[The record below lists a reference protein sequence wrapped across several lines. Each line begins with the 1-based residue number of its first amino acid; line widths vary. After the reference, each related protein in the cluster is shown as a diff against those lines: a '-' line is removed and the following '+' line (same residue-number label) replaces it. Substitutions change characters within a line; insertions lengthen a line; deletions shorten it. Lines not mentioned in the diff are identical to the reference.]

1 MLTFGTGI
9 IAAFA
14 LTAPACHEMRDGVDK
29 HNSQN
34 HEHNFQN
41 CPKFQQLCRSI
52 GTNQQNILQLVTTAS
67 SRGGKCN
74 DRGVRLTQ
82 RIHEGSELLR
92 IPLSKCLRDDRPPE
106 WLDNANAHNKKL
118 NNSSAGASDV
128 VLAVAE
134 LDQQQEQ
141 EQEQHYHE
149 DDYETHID
157 KWSTRLAASLIDLDM
172 NNNNND
178 NDNDCNNDCNNKDRE
193 YLKLWKELLP
203 DPTTLRASLPVHWSD
218 EALAS
223 TQCAVLELASD
234 AAFFARAE
242 AVNAILDG
250 IQTAYA
256 NAYNKGEEEGEE
268 GEEDIIM
275 AGELEVHQALDLV
288 QTRSCRVRR
297 HNGVGPALRLLAP
310 VFDFIN
316 HGSGLHANA
325 VFDLE
330 DDDVLDLNFVISADV
345 AKLEKKPSLVV
356 RASRDIDVGEELLID
371 YGDSARPEWKCL
383 SSYGFVPKSCAI
395 LDDDD
400 DVVEDC
406 SSAEIYMDGKR
417 YEIGPS
423 VVPTNL
429 VLDVADTLRAETG
442 VYIDEENPLTADVA
456 LSIAKRVSDVAG
468 DLLDFDPEEGRS
480 PAEQQ
485 AFEVAAQFRR
495 SQHDIL
501 ILCAAGLREYAHAAA
516 QSADAV

>member
-41 CPKFQQLCRSI
+41 CPKFQQLCKSI

-82 RIHEGSELLR
+82 RMHAGSELLR

-106 WLDNANAHNKKL
+106 WLLDNNHKKL
-118 NNSSAGASDV
+118 SNNPAGV
-128 VLAVAE
+128 VAPAAE
-134 LDQQQEQ
+134 LDQQ
-141 EQEQHYHE
+141 HHPHD

-172 NNNNND
+172 NNNNN
-178 NDNDCNNDCNNKDRE
+178 NNNEDRE
-193 YLKLWKELLP
+193 YITLWKELLP

-250 IQTAYA
+250 IQTTY
-256 NAYNKGEEEGEE
+256 AYNNEEGAAAAAAAAGE
-268 GEEDIIM
+268 GEGEDI

-330 DDDVLDLNFVISADV
+330 DDNVLDLNFVISADV
-345 AKLEKKPSLVV
+345 AKLEKKPALVV
-356 RASRDIDVGEELLID
+356 RASRDIGVGEELLID

-395 LDDDD
+395 LDED

-406 SSAEIYMDGKR
+406 SSAEIYMNGKR

-423 VVPTNL
+423 VVPTDL

-468 DLLDFDPEEGRS
+468 DLLDFEPEEGRS

-501 ILCAAGLREYAHAAA
+501 TSCAAGLREYAHAAA
-516 QSADAV
+516 DQSADAV